1 MLRLQDIQVSFGKN
15 QVLKNLS
22 CQVDQGDFVVIVG
35 ANGQG
40 KSTLFD
46 VIAGRIKPQNGNIML
61 NGADVTDRNELQR
74 AGMVTRIFQNTRL
87 NSVGSLTVAQN
98 LAMAYYGRRRARLV
112 NGMDVLPRAKAEKII
127 KDIGMDVSILDR
139 PMNALSGGQRQLIA
153 FVMSMQLT
161 PKILLLDEP
170 TAALDPQS
178 ATKLLQYAVRY
189 IKEHKITTLLITH
202 DPQIALHVGNKVW
215 VLENGKIAKQ
225 FNEQEKRTLHP
236 DHLIGQ
242 IDYQSIAY
250 EGENV

>member
-1 MLRLQDIQVSFGKN
+1 MLQLKDINVSFGN
-15 QVLKNLS
+15 NHVLKDLS
-22 CQVDQGDFVVIVG
+22 CQVNAGDFIVIVG

-46 VIAGRIKPQNGNIML
+46 LIAGRIKPRSGTVTID
-61 NGADVTDRNELQR
+61 GSDVTNLNELQR
-74 AGMVTRIFQNTRL
+74 ASMVTRIFQNTRL

-98 LAMAYYGRRRARLV
+98 LAMAYYGRRRAQLV
-112 NGMDVLPRAKAEKII
+112 NGMNVLPRAKAEQII

-178 ATKLLQYAVRY
+178 ATKLLQYASRY
-189 IKEHKITTLLITH
+189 INKYKITTLLITH
-202 DPQIALHVGNKVW
+202 DPQIALHMGNKVW
-215 VLENGKIAKQ
+215 VLENGKISKQ
-225 FNEQEKRTLHP
+225 FNEQDKKTLHP
-236 DHLIGQ
+236 DQLIGQ
-242 IDYQSIAY
+242 IDYEKI
-250 EGENV
+250 GMIHN

>member
-1 MLRLQDIQVSFGKN
+1 MLRLQDITISFG
-15 QVLKNLS
+15 QHHVLRNLS
-22 CQVDQGDFVVIVG
+22 CQIDKGDFVVIVG

-46 VIAGRIKPQNGNIML
+46 VIAGRVQPQSGTIML
-61 NGADVTDRNELQR
+61 DGSDVTNLNELQR
-74 AGMVTRIFQNTRL
+74 AGLVTRIFQNTRL
-87 NSVGSLTVAQN
+87 NSVGGLTVAQN
-98 LAMAYYGRRRARLV
+98 LAMAYYGRRKARLV
-112 NGMDVLPRAKAEKII
+112 DGMNVLPRTKAEAII

-178 ATKLLQYAVRY
+178 STKLLQYAVRY

-202 DPQIALHVGNKVW
+202 DPQIALHIGNKVW
-215 VLENGKIAKQ
+215 VLEHGKISKQ
-225 FNEQEKRTLHP
+225 FNEHEKTVLHP
-236 DHLIGQ
+236 DQLIGQ
-242 IDYQSIAY
+242 IDYTSLK
-250 EGENV
+250 

>member
-1 MLRLQDIQVSFGKN
+1 MLRLQDITVSFG
-15 QVLKNLS
+15 QHHVLRNLS
-22 CQVDQGDFVVIVG
+22 CQVNKGDFVVIVG

-46 VIAGRIKPQNGNIML
+46 VIAGRVKPQSGTIIL
-61 NGADVTDRNELQR
+61 DGSDVTGLNELQR

-112 NGMDVLPRAKAEKII
+112 NGMDVLPRAKAEHII
-127 KDIGMDVSILDR
+127 KDIGMNVSILDK

-178 ATKLLQYAVRY
+178 ATTLLQYAARY
-189 IKEHKITTLLITH
+189 IKEHDITTLLITH
-202 DPQIALHVGNKVW
+202 DPQIALHMGNKVW
-215 VLENGKIAKQ
+215 VLENGTISKQ
-225 FNEQEKRTLHP
+225 FNEHEKTTLHP

-242 IDYQSIAY
+242 IDYASLK
-250 EGENV
+250 